1 MIDIIQNIAEHKVE
15 NYQLDKPLGVRGRSS
30 NNDNIKKILSWE
42 PEISLKDGLFKTYNW
57 IYNQMLSTENT
68 NKFTKF

>member
-1 MIDIIQNIAEHKVE
+1 MKIAKI
-15 NYQLDKPLGVRGRSS
+15 LDWNGEFIYDTSKPDGALEKRVDGSS
-30 NNDNIKKILSWE
+30 SLKLLSWE